1 MLKPTIYI
9 AVAAAALASCAPYPQ
24 RIKHAPV
31 MTNAEKVPDNSPLSA
46 SARLAPATAADS
58 ATQGRAL
65 LQQGDDFVAFG
76 DYANALDRYNRASVL
91 TPREPMVEFKI
102 ARLLDL
108 QMQGQEAAMRYKRF
122 LHELE
127 IQKINA
133 QGEANAKLAEAIV
146 VAQQRLMVLDRR

>member
-9 AVAAAALASCAPYPQ
+9 AMAAAVVSCAPYPQ

-31 MTNAEKVPDNSPLSA
+31 MTNAEKVPDNSPTSA
-46 SARLAPATAADS
+46 SARLVPVTASDS
-58 ATQGRAL
+58 AAHGQAL
-65 LQQGDDFVAFG
+65 IQQGDEFVAFG
-76 DYANALDRYNRASVL
+76 DFANALDRYNRASVL
-91 TPREPMVEFKI
+91 TREPIVEFKV

-146 VAQQRLMVLDRR
+146 VAQQRLMVLDKR